1 MFSFLLGERE
11 RINLHLNRDI
21 LLTGVKIYQVEIERQ
36 RNSWIESKRE
46 TERQVYKE
54 QEEKRQG
61 DGAGRRGGEKRH
73 GEGAGEKREIEGAG
87 RRWSGDGAGRRWSGE
102 RGREKMEGN
111 GDWVGDGGGQH

>member
-36 RNSWIESKRE
+36 RNSWIESKRDS
-46 TERQVYKE
+46 ERQVYKE

-61 DGAGRRGGEKRH
+61 DGVS
-73 GEGAGEKREIEGAG
+73 KRE
-87 RRWSGDGAGRRWSGE
+87 RQGDGVSKRE
-102 RGREKMEGN
+102 RQRGKDIESKRER
-111 GDWVGDGGGQH
+111 